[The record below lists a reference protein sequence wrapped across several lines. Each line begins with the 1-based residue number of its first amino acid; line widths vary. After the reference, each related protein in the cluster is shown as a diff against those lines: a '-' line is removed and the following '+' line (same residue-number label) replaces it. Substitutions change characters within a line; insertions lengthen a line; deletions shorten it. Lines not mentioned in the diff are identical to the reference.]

1 MRSITLFAS
10 SLQFWMSFESN
21 SNIFSLYME
30 NKVSDPSV
38 KMVSA
43 CDEDSHQRSRLH
55 ETHDWKRGWEYTSDR
70 GTLETEAMWK
80 GFEERGRSAN
90 LKLVSKFTP
99 KNGRSK
105 LDAYPIQP
113 PLGFSEMPGRQF
125 FVWALCG
132 LHDCTLS

>member
-43 CDEDSHQRSRLH
+43 CDELRL
-55 ETHDWKRGWEYTSDR
+55 WVG
-70 GTLETEAMWK
+70 G
-80 GFEERGRSAN
+80 
-90 LKLVSKFTP
+90 
-99 KNGRSK
+99 
-105 LDAYPIQP
+105 I
-113 PLGFSEMPGRQF
+113 
-125 FVWALCG
+125 
-132 LHDCTLS
+132 